1 MPKFRMKLSLSQ
13 KIVLPFLS
21 VCLGVF
27 MLGLFTL
34 GQWFTENLA
43 QNLYGEVAIFADRVS
58 QDFQYDRQTLETQA
72 SLIASQNALMSALE
86 QRDRKAL
93 LKTLIPLKSELALDW
108 VAVVDTQGSTAID
121 LRNSTLSR
129 SHFLDKSVVK
139 GASSGANFSELVD
152 VPDSHQVLLTVSY
165 PIKSPSGLLGGLIVG
180 HLVDDKLLQKIAA
193 GSSKHL
199 ITVRSDRIVAA
210 TLPIDRELPW
220 TPPSP
225 ATVFVR
231 VKIDRKTY
239 LAKSFVFS
247 GASQSLLTT
256 VLYPTSVLDSA
267 KWQLWLR
274 LGFLFF
280 LVAIIVSGLGIWI
293 SRTITQ
299 PLRTVTQIAQ
309 KVTQEANFDLQA
321 PVTTQDE
328 VGIVAISLNQLI
340 RQVKSLLAE
349 QQDTREKL
357 EAYSQT
363 LEKTVAER
371 TYELQKKNIDLYE
384 MLVELRHTQTQMIQS
399 EKMSS
404 LGQLVAGV
412 AHEINN
418 PVNFIYGNLKH
429 ASDYTQELLQL
440 IALYQQHYP
449 NPEPEIQQAADEM
462 ELEYI
467 IDDLPKT
474 LHSMKIGAER
484 IHGIVL
490 SLRLFSRLDE
500 AEFKT
505 IDLYEGIES
514 TLLILQHRLKPN
526 PQRPEIEVIKDF
538 APLPPIECYPGQL
551 NQVFMNILAN
561 AIDALEEAH
570 TQEICPHPSIRIT
583 SEQVDNRVILC
594 ISDNGAGIPKEIQ
607 IRLFD
612 PFFTTKPVGKGTGM
626 GLSICYQIVTERHRG
641 TLRCFSSP
649 EQGTTFEISIP
660 IKQGS

>member
-1 MPKFRMKLSLSQ
+1 MNFSP
-13 KIVLPFLS
+13 I
-21 VCLGVF
+21 
-27 MLGLFTL
+27 
-34 GQWFTENLA
+34 
-43 QNLYGEVAIFADRVS
+43 DRVS

-72 SLIASQNALMSALE
+72 SLIASQNTLPSALE
-86 QRDRKAL
+86 QKDRRTL
-93 LKTLIPLKSELALDW
+93 LKTLVPLKSELGLDW
-108 VAVVDTQGSTAID
+108 IAVVDTQGNSAID
-121 LRNSTLSR
+121 LRNSELAQSR
-129 SHFLDKSVVK
+129 FVDEAVIKS
-139 GASSGANFSELVD
+139 ASSGANFSDLVD
-152 VPDSHQVLLTVSY
+152 VTDSRQVLLTVTY
-165 PIKSPSGLLGGLIVG
+165 PIKSSSGLPGGLVVG
-180 HLVDDKLLQKIAA
+180 HLVDDDLLKKIAT

-199 ITVRSDRIVAA
+199 ITLRSNQIVAS
-210 TLPIDRELPW
+210 TLPIDRDLPW

-231 VKIDRKTY
+231 VQIDRQTY
-239 LAKSFVFS
+239 LAKSFIFS

-293 SRTITQ
+293 ARTITQ
-299 PLRTVTQIAQ
+299 PLRMVTQIA
-309 KVTQEANFDLQA
+309 KRVTQESNFDLQA

-349 QQDTREKL
+349 QQETREKL
-357 EAYSQT
+357 EVYSQI

-371 TYELQKKNIDLYE
+371 THEILQKNIDLYE
-384 MLVELRHTQTQMIQS
+384 TLKELRRTQAQMIQS

-429 ASDYTQELLQL
+429 AGDYTQELLQL

-449 NPEPEIQQAADEM
+449 SPDPEIQQAADDM
-462 ELEYI
+462 ELDYI

-474 LHSMKIGAER
+474 LNSMKIGAER
-484 IHGIVL
+484 IYSIVL
-490 SLRLFSRLDE
+490 SLRMFSRLDE
-500 AEFKT
+500 SDFKT
-505 IDLYEGIES
+505 IDLYEGIDS

-526 PQRPEIEVIKDF
+526 AQRPEIEVIKDYK
-538 APLPPIECYPGQL
+538 PLPSIECYPGQL

-561 AIDALEEAH
+561 AIDALDEAH
-570 TQEICPHPSIRIT
+570 TQGICSHPSIRIA
-583 SEQVDNRVILC
+583 SEQVDNQVILC
-594 ISDNGAGIPKEIQ
+594 ISDNGAGIPDEIQ
-607 IRLFD
+607 ARLFD

-626 GLSICYQIVTERHRG
+626 GLSICYQIVTERHHG
-641 TLRCFSSP
+641 VLRCISSP
-649 EQGTTFEISIP
+649 AQGTTFEISIP
-660 IKQGS
+660 IKQG